1 MAWLD
6 RLSEGLSRTRQQLS
20 ESLNVFLELSPDVDD
35 DFWDNLEE
43 TLIAADFG
51 AVAASRIIEDL
62 REESIRKGLPDG
74 AAVLKRLAER
84 IVERFATSSEDIFEM
99 SPVCVL
105 FVGINGSGKTT
116 TVGKL
121 AKDGVQKNR
130 KVLVGSA
137 DTFRAAAIEQLDIW
151 AERAQVPVIK
161 RERGADPAS
170 VAFEV
175 IEAAERDNADLVLV
189 DTAGR
194 LHTSDD
200 LMRELAKVVAVT
212 RKRAASVEPK
222 PFSVKTILVLDAT
235 TGQNGLAQARSFN
248 ASLVLDG
255 VIVTKLDG
263 TAKGGIAIAI
273 SEELALPIVRIG
285 VGEKIDDLRPFDPQE
300 FVNALIENEK

>member
-1 MAWLD
+1 MAWFD
-6 RLSEGLSRTRQQLS
+6 RLSEGLSRTRQQLN

-51 AVAASRIIEDL
+51 AQASSNIVEEL
-62 REESIRKGLPDG
+62 RDESIRKGLPDG
-74 AAVLKRLAER
+74 AAVMSRLSER
-84 IVERFATSSEDIFEM
+84 IAERFATAEVDLFDIK
-99 SPVCVL
+99 PVCIL

-121 AKDGVQKNR
+121 AKDGTIAGR

-175 IEAAERDNADLVLV
+175 IEAAERDGADLVLV

-212 RKRAASVEPK
+212 RKRADAVKPEP
-222 PFSVKTILVLDAT
+222 FEVKTVLVLDAT

-248 ASLVLDG
+248 ASLELDG

-263 TAKGGIAIAI
+263 TAKGGIAVAI

-285 VGEKIDDLRPFDPQE
+285 VGEKIDDLRPFDPAD
-300 FVNALIENEK
+300 FVKALVGN

>member
-1 MAWLD
+1 MSWLD
-6 RLSEGLSRTRQQLS
+6 RLNAGLSRTRQQLE
-20 ESLNVFLELSPDVDD
+20 ESLNLFFDISPLVDE
-35 DFWDNLEE
+35 DFWDRLEE

-51 AVAASRIIEDL
+51 ALAAMQIVAEL
-62 REESIRKGLPDG
+62 KEESTRKALENG
-74 AAVLKRLAER
+74 AAVMQLLASK
-84 IVERFATSSEDIFEM
+84 IVGLFARPQVDLFSE

-121 AKDGVQKNR
+121 AKDAVTEGR

-161 RERGADPAS
+161 RERGADPAA
-170 VAFEV
+170 VAFDV
-175 IEAAERDNADLVLV
+175 IEAAERDACDLVLI

-200 LMRELAKVVAVT
+200 LMRELAKVVSVT
-212 RKRAASVEPK
+212 RKRAAAVSPL
-222 PFSVKTILVLDAT
+222 PFSVKTVLVLDAT
-235 TGQNGLAQARSFN
+235 TGQNGLAQARAFN
-248 ASLVLDG
+248 ANLDLDA

-263 TAKGGIAIAI
+263 TAKGGIAVAI
-273 SEELALPIVRIG
+273 SAELALPIVRIG
-285 VGEKIDDLRPFDPQE
+285 VGESIDDLRPFVAEE
-300 FVNALIENEK
+300 FVAALLGAS

>member
-6 RLSEGLSRTRQQLS
+6 RLSKGLSRTRQQLS
-20 ESLNVFLELSPDVDD
+20 EALNVYFEVSPDVDE
-35 DFWDNLEE
+35 DFWDKLEE

-51 AVAASRIIEDL
+51 AVAASRIVAEL
-62 REESIRKGLPDG
+62 QNESTRKALPDG
-74 AAVLKRLAER
+74 ASVMALLSGK
-84 IVERFATSSEDIFEM
+84 IIDQFATAPEDLFD
-99 SPVCVL
+99 SKPVCVL
-105 FVGINGSGKTT
+105 FVGVNGSGKTT

-121 AKDGVQKNR
+121 AKDGVQNGR
-130 KVLVGSA
+130 SVLVGSA

-161 RERGADPAS
+161 RERGADPAA

-175 IEAAERDNADLVLV
+175 IEAAEQSSADLVLI

-212 RKRAASVEPK
+212 RKRAAAVK
-222 PFSVKTILVLDAT
+222 PEAFPVKTVLVLDAT
-235 TGQNGLAQARSFN
+235 TGQNGLTQARAFN
-248 ASLVLDG
+248 SSLELDA

-263 TAKGGIAIAI
+263 TAKGGIAVAI
-273 SEELALPIVRIG
+273 SEELGLPIVRIG
-285 VGEKIDDLRPFDPQE
+285 VGEQIDDLRPFDPEE
-300 FVNALIENEK
+300 FVKALIGG

>member
-1 MAWLD
+1 MAWFD

-20 ESLNVFLELSPDVDD
+20 ESFNAFLELSPEVDD

-43 TLIAADFG
+43 TLIVADFG
-51 AVAASRIIEDL
+51 ALAATRIVEEL
-62 REESIRKGLPDG
+62 RNESIRKGLPD
-74 AAVLKRLAER
+74 APSVMKLLAQK
-84 IVERFATSSEDIFEM
+84 IAERFAQADDVFDL

-121 AKDGVQKNR
+121 AKDGVLQGR

-151 AERAQVPVIK
+151 AQRAQVPVIK

-175 IEAAERDNADLVLV
+175 IEAAERDGADLVLV

-212 RKRAASVEPK
+212 RKRAAAVLPEP
-222 PFSVKTILVLDAT
+222 FEVKTVLVLDAT
-235 TGQNGLAQARSFN
+235 TGQNGLTQARAFN
-248 ASLVLDG
+248 TSLELDG

-263 TAKGGIAIAI
+263 TAKGGIAVAI
-273 SEELALPIVRIG
+273 SEELALPILRIG

-300 FVNALIENEK
+300 FVKALIGS

>member
-1 MAWLD
+1 MAWFD

-20 ESLNVFLELSPDVDD
+20 ESFNAFLELSPEVDD

-51 AVAASRIIEDL
+51 ALAASRIVAEL
-62 REESIRKGLPDG
+62 RDESIRKGLPD
-74 AAVLKRLAER
+74 APSVMKLMAQKV
-84 IVERFATSSEDIFEM
+84 IDRFAVAPEDVFEV

-105 FVGINGSGKTT
+105 FVGINGAGKTT

-121 AKDGVQKNR
+121 AKDGAGQGR

-175 IEAAERDNADLVLV
+175 IEAAEKSGANLVLV

-212 RKRAASVEPK
+212 RKRAASVVPV
-222 PFSVKTILVLDAT
+222 PFQVKTVLVLDAT
-235 TGQNGLAQARSFN
+235 TGQNGLAQARAFN
-248 ASLVLDG
+248 TSLELNG
-255 VIVTKLDG
+255 VIITKLDG
-263 TAKGGIAIAI
+263 TAKGGIAVAI

-285 VGEKIDDLRPFDPQE
+285 VGEKIDDLRPFNPEE
-300 FVNALIENEK
+300 FVQALLGS